1 MALVLVINVAQLI
14 TISVR
19 YAIDNEEFANEWIDY
34 NCSNLGKYIT
44 FDTIFIVWTGCIVT
58 GITHVILFKIGEK
71 RDSVCL
77 MLSSVVLGIIK
88 ELVSNSLTPRQSK
101 KAWVFFR
108 LSFVLHYQ
116 FWLLYAF
123 VWLKVEDVYT
133 AWFGLFWRYYSTL
146 LKLPYFITKSKY
158 FNKVVLT

>member
-34 NCSNLGKYIT
+34 NCSDLGKYIT

-88 ELVSNSLTPRQSK
+88 ELVSNSLTPR
-101 KAWVFFR
+101 
-108 LSFVLHYQ
+108 
-116 FWLLYAF
+116 
-123 VWLKVEDVYT
+123 
-133 AWFGLFWRYYSTL
+133 
-146 LKLPYFITKSKY
+146 
-158 FNKVVLT
+158 

>member
-1 MALVLVINVAQLI
+1 MRSLDHWVSCIQQIVIFRENDKQVLEWVKALVLVINVAQLI

-58 GITHVILFKIGEK
+58 GITHIILFKIGEK

-77 MLSSVVLGIIK
+77 MLSSVVIGIIK
-88 ELVSNSLTPRQSK
+88 ELVSN
-101 KAWVFFR
+101 
-108 LSFVLHYQ
+108 
-116 FWLLYAF
+116 
-123 VWLKVEDVYT
+123 
-133 AWFGLFWRYYSTL
+133 
-146 LKLPYFITKSKY
+146 
-158 FNKVVLT
+158 